1 MPAANLQLP
10 INGRLEVIHL
20 DNARIRRRLRSPA
33 FFGKAVSS
41 RIAIYNPFWV
51 ACLTLADYVEPSTR
65 EELTNQF
72 RRLKS
77 PPVTLAGPI
86 MAIHAIRLG
95 SCWPTGM
102 RVEALS
108 LFDCRPGADWLGLE
122 AEPPVVTEHP
132 LHSQPPNTLSLE
144 SAEEDS
150 VPIRI
155 HYDWIQCVEHWNQ
168 RVMITSRP
176 TVPPSRL
183 NVIEITTASE
193 AIAAQL
199 TEDLQARWVRRIRRN
214 QAIIGFKVT
223 LSSAMDGLR
232 RPPRQIIAPVAPP
245 AAA

>member
-1 MPAANLQLP
+1 M
-10 INGRLEVIHL
+10 NGRLVAARL
-20 DNARIRRRLRSPA
+20 DNARIRRRLRTPA

-41 RIAIYNPFWV
+41 QIALYNPLWV
-51 ACLTLADYVEPSTR
+51 ACLTLADYVESSTL
-65 EELTNQF
+65 EELTNQL
-72 RRLKS
+72 RRLKA
-77 PPVTLAGPI
+77 PPATVAGPI

-95 SCWPTGM
+95 SCWPTVPS
-102 RVEALS
+102 VEALS
-108 LFDCRPGADWLGLE
+108 LFDCRPAADWLGME
-122 AEPPVVTEHP
+122 AEPPVEAAHP

-155 HYDWIQCVEHWNQ
+155 HYDWIRCVEHWDL

-199 TEDLQARWVRRIRRN
+199 TEDLQARRVRRIRRN

-223 LSSAMDGLR
+223 LSSAMDGLPR
-232 RPPRQIIAPVAPP
+232 QPRQIIAPVALP